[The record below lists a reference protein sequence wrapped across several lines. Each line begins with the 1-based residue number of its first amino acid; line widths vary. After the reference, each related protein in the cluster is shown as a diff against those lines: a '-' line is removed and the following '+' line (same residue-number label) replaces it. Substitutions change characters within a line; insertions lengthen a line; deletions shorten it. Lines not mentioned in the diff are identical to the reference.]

1 MTEDQRFEIE
11 YGYWYNLACERLYR
25 RIDVACN
32 LVQLVGGSAAAAAA
46 LGGNS
51 ALVVASG
58 LMLALAA
65 AISLTVQPAVKCER
79 HMRSKCQYLGVK
91 RLSGADAQAIG
102 DAIINAQASGPA
114 GFGALAMPAYNAAAR
129 ALGSVH
135 GVQTLRWWERLADF
149 VA

>member
-46 LGGNS
+46 LGGHS
-51 ALVVASG
+51 AAVVASG
-58 LMLALAA
+58 LLLALAA
-65 AISLTVQPAVKCER
+65 AVSLTVQPAVKSER
-79 HMRSKCQYLGVK
+79 HMRSKCQYLDVK
-91 RLSGADAQAIG
+91 RLSDESAVGA
-102 DAIINAQASGPA
+102 AIIDAQASGPA
-114 GFGALAMPAYNAAAR
+114 GFGALAMPAWNAAAR
-129 ALGSVH
+129 AMGREDSA
-135 GVQTLRWWERLADF
+135 QALRWWERLADF

>member
-51 ALVVASG
+51 ALVVGSG

-65 AISLTVQPAVKCER
+65 AISLAVQPAVKCER

-91 RLSGADAQAIG
+91 RLSDESAVAAAIIDAQAI
-102 DAIINAQASGPA
+102 GPA
-114 GFGALAMPAYNAAAR
+114 GFGALAMPAWNAAAR
-129 ALGSVH
+129 AMGREDSA
-135 GVQTLRWWERLADF
+135 QALRWWERLADF

>member
-46 LGGNS
+46 LGGRG
-51 ALVVASG
+51 ALVVGAG
-58 LMLALAA
+58 LLLALAA
-65 AISLTVQPAVKCER
+65 AVSLTVQPAIKGER
-79 HMRSKCQYLGVK
+79 HMRSKCQYLDAK
-91 RLSGADAQAIG
+91 RLSDESAVAA
-102 DAIINAQASGPA
+102 AIIDAQASGPA
-114 GFGALAMPAYNAAAR
+114 GFGALAMPAWNAAAR
-129 ALGSVH
+129 AMGREDSA
-135 GVQTLRWWERLADF
+135 QALRWWERLADF